1 VTQNR
6 NREESRKHYSHQ
18 ENSSGESTMGIVEWI
33 ASHSE
38 MVQWVSQATCVLA
51 VGIIGQIV
59 AKDL

>member
-1 VTQNR
+1 
-6 NREESRKHYSHQ
+6 
-18 ENSSGESTMGIVEWI
+18 MGIVEWI

-38 MVQWVSQATCVLA
+38 MVQWVSQATCILA